1 MSSFER
7 DFSDR
12 LLSVERSVFVELV
25 RSRPDMSIAEL
36 ATLTKGRFA
45 ELAKLVTVGDVLGAS
60 APAPAPAPTRGKA
73 KRGRKQAAPAS
84 SGGKVNTRTPAG
96 RAAYD
101 VAVHDAVQGAS
112 GPISAPEVRAS
123 AGGTELQVRKSLN
136 RLIEAG
142 KITFKGKARGTRYM
156 IA

>member
-12 LLSVERSVFVELV
+12 LISVERSVFVELV
-25 RSRPDMSIAEL
+25 RSRPDMTIAEL
-36 ATLTKGRFA
+36 AGLTKGRFA
-45 ELAKLVTVGDVLGAS
+45 ELANIVTVGDVLGAS
-60 APAPAPAPTRGKA
+60 APAPGRGKG
-73 KRGRKQAAPAS
+73 KRGRKRAAAPAA
-84 SGGKVNTRTPAG
+84 GGAINTRTPAG
-96 RAAYD
+96 RAVYD
-101 VAVHDAVQGAS
+101 EAVHEAVKAAS
-112 GPISAPEVRAS
+112 APISAPEVRAS